1 MKNSTNKFLVI
12 AVILLLIVNIALV
25 AFMVMGKNKK
35 TQSGHEGGKAAF
47 EKMVKE
53 LGMNET
59 QKKEFDSLR
68 EAHFAAIRPLFD
80 SIRTTRQ
87 ALYSLIKEE
96 TLNDSLVS
104 VYSNSITERQSLA
117 DKLTI
122 NHFRTVRKMFTG
134 DVLKKY
140 DEMVQKMLQRGKR
153 DSSNKRESEK
163 DK

>member
-1 MKNSTNKFLVI
+1 MKNSTNKFLVV
-12 AVILLLIVNIALV
+12 AVILLLVVNIALV

-35 TQSGHEGGKAAF
+35 PQAKDGKSPF
-47 EKMVKE
+47 DKMVND

-68 EAHFAAIRPLFD
+68 EAHFATIRPLFD

-87 ALYSLIKEE
+87 SLYSLIKEE

-104 VYSNSITERQSLA
+104 AYSNNITEKQSRA

-134 DVLKKY
+134 DALIKY
-140 DEMVQKMLQRGKR
+140 DEMVQKMMQRGKK
-153 DSSNKRESEK
+153 DSSNRK
-163 DK
+163 DKK

>member
-25 AFMVMGKNKK
+25 AFMVIGKDKK
-35 TQSGHEGGKAAF
+35 PQSGRDGSKPAF
-47 EKMVKE
+47 EKMVNE

-68 EAHFAAIRPLFD
+68 EAHFATIRPLFD
-80 SIRTTRQ
+80 SMRITRQ
-87 ALYSLIKEE
+87 ALYNLIKED

-104 VYSNSITERQSLA
+104 AYSNNITEKQSRA

-122 NHFRTVRKMFTG
+122 NHFRTVRKMFSG
-134 DVLKKY
+134 DMLNKY
-140 DEMVQKMLQRGKR
+140 DEMVQKMLQRGKK
-153 DSSNKRESEK
+153 DSSDKK
-163 DK
+163 DKK

>member
-1 MKNSTNKFLVI
+1 MKNSSNKFLVI

-35 TQSGHEGGKAAF
+35 PQSSRDGGKAAF
-47 EKMVKE
+47 EKMVNE

-68 EAHFAAIRPLFD
+68 EAHFTAIRPLFD

-104 VYSNSITERQSLA
+104 VYSNSITERQSRA
-117 DKLTI
+117 DRLTI
-122 NHFRTVRKMFTG
+122 NHFRTVRNMFTG
-134 DVLKKY
+134 DALKKY
-140 DEMVQKMLQRGKR
+140 DEMVQKMLQRGKK
-153 DSSNKRESEK
+153 DSSDKK
-163 DK
+163 DKK

>member
-25 AFMVMGKNKK
+25 AFIVMGKNKK
-35 TQSGHEGGKAAF
+35 PQQSGREGGKAAF
-47 EKMVKE
+47 EKMVNE

-59 QKKEFDSLR
+59 RKKEFDSLR

-87 ALYSLIKEE
+87 ALYNLIKEE
-96 TLNDSLVS
+96 TLNDSLVA
-104 VYSNSITERQSLA
+104 VYSNSITERQSRA
-117 DKLTI
+117 DRLTI

-134 DVLKKY
+134 DTLKKY
-140 DEMVQKMLQRGKR
+140 DEMVQKMLQRGKK
-153 DSSNKRESEK
+153 DSSDKKNEK
-163 DK
+163 

>member
-25 AFMVMGKNKK
+25 AFMVMGKDKK
-35 TQSGHEGGKAAF
+35 PQQSNRDGKAAF
-47 EKMVKE
+47 EKMVNE

-87 ALYSLIKEE
+87 ALYSLIKED

-104 VYSNSITERQSLA
+104 VYSSNITEKQSRA

-122 NHFRTVRKMFTG
+122 NHFRKVRKMFSG
-134 DVLKKY
+134 DMLNKY
-140 DEMVQKMLQRGKR
+140 DEMVQKMLQRGKK
-153 DSSNKRESEK
+153 DSSDKK
-163 DK
+163 DKK

>member
-1 MKNSTNKFLVI
+1 ML
-12 AVILLLIVNIALV
+12 
-25 AFMVMGKNKK
+25 MGRNKK
-35 TQSGHEGGKAAF
+35 AEPRDGGKVAI

-68 EAHFAAIRPLFD
+68 EAHFSRIRPLFD
-80 SIRTTRQ
+80 SIRQTRQ
-87 ALYSLIKEE
+87 SLYNLIKEE
-96 TLNDSLVS
+96 KLNDSLAT
-104 VYSNSITERQSLA
+104 VYSNIISEKQTRA

-134 DVLKKY
+134 DTLKKY

-153 DSSNKRESEK
+153 DSSSKKEK
-163 DK
+163 K